1 MLTRQNMFE
10 PLLEALPEARPL
22 WEAFVLQWK
31 DVAEPPNYL
40 FIGDLASHLTDRL
53 EAGSTREV
61 VAGLAVCERW
71 LTEGDEYVREAAVAA
86 SSRTCRRGLSTG
98 LGAVHPARVR
108 TH

>member
-1 MLTRQNMFE
+1 MLTRQNMFK

-71 LTEGDEYVREAAVAA
+71 LTEGDEYVREAAVVGFIEDLQAGPVYWA
-86 SSRTCRRGLSTG
+86 RGSPSS
-98 LGAVHPARVR
+98 
-108 TH
+108 